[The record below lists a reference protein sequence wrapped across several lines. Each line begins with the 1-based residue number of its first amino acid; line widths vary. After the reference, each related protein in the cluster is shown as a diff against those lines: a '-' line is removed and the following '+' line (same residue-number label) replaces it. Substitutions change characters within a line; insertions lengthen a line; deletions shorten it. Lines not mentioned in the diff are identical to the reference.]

1 MHPPCD
7 PTRTY
12 LSQLRYQEL
21 MSEAEQLRLANQ
33 LPDPGFFAHFA
44 SVLGPRLR
52 AILAWCSPAQA
63 ARGGL
68 GARTSDPALGERAL
82 EI

>member
-12 LSQLRYQEL
+12 LCHLRYQEL
-21 MSEAEQLRLANQ
+21 ISEAEYLRLANQ
-33 LPDPGFFAHFA
+33 LPDPGFFYHCA
-44 SVLGPRLR
+44 SVLGPYLR
-52 AILAWCSPAQA
+52 SVLAWCDRAKA
-63 ARGGL
+63 VRDGL
-68 GARTSDPALGERAL
+68 GAQASDPALGEHAL